1 MMSARHLAGQTR
13 VCGCQLQSRRVQA
26 RTGRRCTTI
35 RAATAVPAEYKTVS
49 PVGDRVYVKV
59 DVSEEKTSSG
69 LLLPVSA
76 QKKPTQGEIV
86 GAGTAKAVKNGDKV
100 VYSKYAGTELK
111 VEGADYVLLKE
122 DDVIGVLNSTDIA
135 QLLPLGDRILIEI
148 ADVEDTTEGGL
159 LMAGSS
165 KEKPTLGTVVAV
177 GSGKA
182 NEKGDVVKPTLGKG
196 DTVLYQKYS
205 GVDFE
210 GENERQYVV
219 LKENDIL
226 AALA

>member
-1 MMSARHLAGQTR
+1 MMSARHLAGQTQ

-26 RTGRRCTTI
+26 RTGRRCITI

-182 NEKGDVVKPTLGKG
+182 NEKGDVVKPTLSKG

-226 AALA
+226 ASLA

>member
-1 MMSARHLAGQTR
+1 MMSVRQLAGQTQ

-35 RAATAVPAEYKTVS
+35 QAATAVPAEYKTVS

-182 NEKGDVVKPTLGKG
+182 NEKGDVVKPTLSKG

-226 AALA
+226 ASLA